1 MKKNYAALIF
11 FLLLGGHCF
20 SQTDQQKNAVSD
32 TPENKP
38 AAASTVVKN
47 PNTETPQ
54 VFERNPL
61 PINQKGAPAIFYVE
75 NDKPVDRET
84 YQQQH
89 LQPGVPKN

>member
-1 MKKNYAALIF
+1 MKKNYVALIF

-20 SQTDQQKNAVSD
+20 SQTDQQKNVVSD

-38 AAASTVVKN
+38 AAAPTVVKN
-47 PNTETPQ
+47 PNPDKPQ

-84 YQQQH
+84 YQQH